1 MNRAELIDNLAD
13 RLEKSRKEA
22 TEIVDAVVDEIKGA
36 VTKGEKVQI
45 AGFGIF
51 ENIARGARTARNPK
65 TGQTVKVKAT
75 KVPKFRPA
83 SDFKALVSGARKAT
97 ATKTAK
103 KAPAKK
109 AAPAKKTTT
118 AAKAPAKKTAPAKKA
133 TTAKKAPAKKAT
145 TTAKKAAPAK
155 KAPAKKA
162 TTTAKK
168 APAKKATTAK
178 KAPAKKTT
186 AKKATARR

>member
-109 AAPAKKTTT
+109 AATRKAAAK
-118 AAKAPAKKTAPAKKA
+118 KAPAKKKA
-133 TTAKKAPAKKAT
+133 SAKKAPAKKAVAEQAP
-145 TTAKKAAPAK
+145 TAE
-155 KAPAKKA
+155 
-162 TTTAKK
+162 
-168 APAKKATTAK
+168 
-178 KAPAKKTT
+178 
-186 AKKATARR
+186 